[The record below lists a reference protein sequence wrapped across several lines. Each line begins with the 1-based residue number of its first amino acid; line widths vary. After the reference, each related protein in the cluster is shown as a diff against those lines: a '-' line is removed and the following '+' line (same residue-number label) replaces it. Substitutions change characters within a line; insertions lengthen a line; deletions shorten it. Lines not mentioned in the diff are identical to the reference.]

1 MKRLLKIREFFDL
14 KKRDTEKN
22 HDVSDGGRQAK
33 RARTGEKQD
42 DGYPSSATKPSVNT
56 APKGYERFLQ
66 AFEKE
71 TAKDSV
77 WWLPW
82 RRGEAFAMH
91 KERFEQNLLKIHF
104 EQRSFADFLK
114 DLKLWGF
121 QQMNIPSLS
130 GRILTFEKCSKGGL
144 DHCTSQ
150 EDKDAT
156 QESTGSQNR
165 IPLPQE
171 QTLAPAG
178 ITNQSSEGLS
188 PSEMSRQFTTLSA
201 VEVQQAHYMV
211 QQEIAHTYFSL
222 LWQELQRQLTV
233 LLLQQSQIPQ
243 DDPQAAAAA
252 PRSEILDLAALL
264 HQQQMQQQLMA
275 AQFIR
280 AAFVQPTTPGEQQA
294 VAREVNEL
302 QQQQLSN
309 LTYQIIALVAANLEQ
324 QNQDPPMPEA
334 PMIHRIL
341 VKYMIALVLLQ
352 LQQQQ
357 HNLEFLRQERLGAL
371 ALARANS
378 SSGDG
383 GTLPDP
389 LNTLQMQQL
398 LSEAAMLS
406 LSRAHQLLGEA
417 ALLMPDTGLPPQP
430 DQLPHPGTPPPPFP
444 GSGFSQGPHP
454 SRTTTA
460 R

>member
-1 MKRLLKIREFFDL
+1 MPFGVLGTRA
-14 KKRDTEKN
+14 KN
-22 HDVSDGGRQAK
+22 SI
-33 RARTGEKQD
+33 
-42 DGYPSSATKPSVNT
+42 
-56 APKGYERFLQ
+56 F
-66 AFEKE
+66 
-71 TAKDSV
+71 
-77 WWLPW
+77 
-82 RRGEAFAMH
+82 
-91 KERFEQNLLKIHF
+91 
-104 EQRSFADFLK
+104 
-114 DLKLWGF
+114 
-121 QQMNIPSLS
+121 
-130 GRILTFEKCSKGGL
+130 
-144 DHCTSQ
+144 
-150 EDKDAT
+150 
-156 QESTGSQNR
+156 
-165 IPLPQE
+165 
-171 QTLAPAG
+171 
-178 ITNQSSEGLS
+178 
-188 PSEMSRQFTTLSA
+188 
-201 VEVQQAHYMV
+201 
-211 QQEIAHTYFSL
+211 
-222 LWQELQRQLTV
+222 
-233 LLLQQSQIPQ
+233 
-243 DDPQAAAAA
+243 
-252 PRSEILDLAALL
+252 
-264 HQQQMQQQLMA
+264 
-275 AQFIR
+275 
-280 AAFVQPTTPGEQQA
+280 AFVQPTTPGEQQA